1 MAEKKMTDWHR
12 KVLCNFDNA
21 WSATQDM
28 REQIIEAQRFVRVS
42 GAQWEGSTN
51 AGYSFD
57 EGRFEHYPRFEL
69 NKIARECDR
78 IIGEYR
84 QNRISVKFRPKDD
97 KASEALAEKMNGK
110 FRADYQETSGGEA
123 CDNAFDDAVTG
134 GFGCFRMCADYEDEM
149 DPSNEQ
155 RRISLL
161 PVYDPA
167 TCVFFD
173 QDSKQYDRSDA
184 MWAMEMFSMTPKAF
198 EAEYPDSIAASLSRD
213 DTGTQYDW
221 STPDAIYV
229 GRYYEVRIEK
239 VKLTAWRNPVSG
251 ETAIYDEEQIKDI
264 VDELT
269 DGAFELIGERTVKKR
284 RVYCGLLSGAEWLE
298 EPKRIPGEHIP
309 LIPVYGRRS
318 FVDNQERIEGHAAKA
333 MDAQRLENL
342 MVSMIADNATQ
353 AGGDGIPIVDVDF
366 IPGPLMNHWAERNK
380 KRPAVLPMTSKKDK
394 NGTVISEAQV
404 AGWTP
409 PTQMPP
415 ALAGL
420 LQYTGTAIQ
429 QITGASQLEN
439 MPSNVATD
447 TVDSIFNRMDTQS
460 YIYMDNM
467 AKSMR
472 RAGVVWLSMAREVYG
487 SDTPMRIVN
496 EDGSDDVALMT
507 GEVVDRQTGK
517 VIALNDLSQG
527 NYEVTVD
534 VGQSFANQL
543 AKDLEIMFE
552 NYVEGF
558 EAACVVSR
566 NAKKFRPGDTAM
578 QRAGDVLYRPQHY
591 HMNIEEGLDLSGKT
605 PTALVQRLVPSVF
618 KEPKNILYTLDARE
632 MRDPEHKTEAGRA
645 AGMRL
650 AAQIDSDLISMVT
663 QRATNVITMADS
675 TTGSQGRDL
684 WNCAAGIDATMT
696 AIGVPQGINRRSFW
710 NPFNYKDLAGE
721 LGHRAYAQGAT
732 LTAYEKAQ
740 IPPVASFDSYKTD
753 ISGRVPKGTATS
765 ITLAAAPAHKV
776 EAKDANDMP
785 VDNRQGTITVSLHGQ
800 MMASL

>member
-1 MAEKKMTDWHR
+1 MADDKKMDDWHR
-12 KVLCNFDNA
+12 KALCNFDNA
-21 WSATQDM
+21 YTATQDM

-84 QNRISVKFRPKDD
+84 QNRISVRFRPKDGQ
-97 KASEALAEKMNGK
+97 ASEALAEKMNGK

-134 GFGCFRMCADYEDEM
+134 GFGCWRMCADYEDEM

-184 MWAMEMFSMTPKAF
+184 TWAMEMFSMTPKAF
-198 EAEYPDSIAASLSRD
+198 EAEYPDSIAASLSKD
-213 DTGTQYDW
+213 DSGTQYDW

-229 GRYYEVRIEK
+229 GRYYEVRTEK
-239 VKLTAWRNPVSG
+239 VKISAWRNPITNA
-251 ETAIYDEEQIKDI
+251 TAIYDEDQIKDI
-264 VDELT
+264 EDELKE
-269 DGAFELIGERTVKKR
+269 GSFEMIGEREVKKR

-309 LIPVYGRRS
+309 LIPVYGRRA

-353 AGGDGIPIVDVDF
+353 AGGDGIPIVDVNF
-366 IPGPLMNHWAERNK
+366 IPGPLADHWAQRNK
-380 KRPAVLPMTSKKDK
+380 KRPAFLPMVSQKDK
-394 NGTVISEAQV
+394 QGAVVAQAQV
-404 AGWTP
+404 SGYTP

-496 EDGSDDVALMT
+496 EDGTDDVALMN
-507 GEVVDRQTGK
+507 GAVIDRQTGEE
-517 VIALNDLSQG
+517 VALNDLSQG

-534 VGQSFANQL
+534 VGQSFATRRDATVKSLLSMLALIPPSTPKHDLVSSMILDNMDGEGIDDLKEYNRNQL
-543 AKDLEIMFE
+543 LLSGVIKPRTPEEQQMVAQAKAQQQNQPSPDMVNALANQGLAVAE
-552 NYVEGF
+552 NKKADNQSMSLQI
-558 EAACVVSR
+558 EAAKVITQDKLADAKIAEIFNSMNLDQR
-566 NAKKFRPGDTAM
+566 KEFRELMAQQGDNA
-578 QRAGDVLYRPQHY
+578 RADAEL
-591 HMNIEEGLDLSGKT
+591 
-605 PTALVQRLVPSVF
+605 
-618 KEPKNILYTLDARE
+618 IL
-632 MRDPEHKTEAGRA
+632 KSQ
-645 AGMRL
+645 
-650 AAQIDSDLISMVT
+650 AQGHT
-663 QRATNVITMADS
+663 QRMDLTSLMQSVI
-675 TTGSQGRDL
+675 QKQQ
-684 WNCAAGIDATMT
+684 
-696 AIGVPQGINRRSFW
+696 PQ
-710 NPFNYKDLAGE
+710 
-721 LGHRAYAQGAT
+721 Q
-732 LTAYEKAQ
+732 
-740 IPPVASFDSYKTD
+740 
-753 ISGRVPKGTATS
+753 
-765 ITLAAAPAHKV
+765 
-776 EAKDANDMP
+776 
-785 VDNRQGTITVSLHGQ
+785 
-800 MMASL
+800 

>member
-1 MAEKKMTDWHR
+1 MADDKKMDDWHR
-12 KVLCNFDNA
+12 KALCNFDNA
-21 WSATQDM
+21 YTATQDM

-84 QNRISVKFRPKDD
+84 QNRISVRFRPKDGQ
-97 KASEALAEKMNGK
+97 ASEALAEKLNGK

-134 GFGCFRMCADYEDEM
+134 GFGCWRMCADYEDEM

-184 MWAMEMFSMTPKAF
+184 TWAMEMFSMTPKAF
-198 EAEYPDSIAASLSRD
+198 EAEYPDSIAASLSKD
-213 DTGTQYDW
+213 DSGTQYDW

-229 GRYYEVRIEK
+229 GRYYEVRTEK
-239 VKLTAWRNPVSG
+239 VKISAWHNQITNA
-251 ETAIYDEEQIKDI
+251 TAIYDEDQIKDI
-264 VDELT
+264 EDELKE
-269 DGAFELIGERTVKKR
+269 GSFEMLGEREVKKR

-309 LIPVYGRRS
+309 LIPVYGRRA

-353 AGGDGIPIVDVDF
+353 AGGDGIPIVDVNF
-366 IPGPLMNHWAERNK
+366 IPGPLADHWAQRNK
-380 KRPAVLPMTSKKDK
+380 KRPAFLPMVSQKDK
-394 NGTVISEAQV
+394 QGAVVAQAQV
-404 AGWTP
+404 SGYTP

-496 EDGSDDVALMT
+496 EDGTDDVALMN
-507 GEVVDRQTGK
+507 GAVIDRQTGEE
-517 VIALNDLSQG
+517 VALNDLSQG

-534 VGQSFANQL
+534 VGQSFATRRDATVKSLLSMLALIPPSTPKHDLVSSMILDNMDGEGIDDLKEYNRNQL
-543 AKDLEIMFE
+543 LLSGVIKPRTPEEKQMVAQAKAQQQNQPSPDMVNALANQGLAVAE
-552 NYVEGF
+552 NKKADNQSMSLQI
-558 EAACVVSR
+558 EAAKVITQDKLADAKIAEIFNSMNLDQR
-566 NAKKFRPGDTAM
+566 KEFRELMAQQGDNA
-578 QRAGDVLYRPQHY
+578 RADAEL
-591 HMNIEEGLDLSGKT
+591 
-605 PTALVQRLVPSVF
+605 
-618 KEPKNILYTLDARE
+618 IL
-632 MRDPEHKTEAGRA
+632 KSQ
-645 AGMRL
+645 
-650 AAQIDSDLISMVT
+650 AQGHT
-663 QRATNVITMADS
+663 QRMDLTSLMQSVI
-675 TTGSQGRDL
+675 QKQQ
-684 WNCAAGIDATMT
+684 
-696 AIGVPQGINRRSFW
+696 PQ
-710 NPFNYKDLAGE
+710 
-721 LGHRAYAQGAT
+721 Q
-732 LTAYEKAQ
+732 
-740 IPPVASFDSYKTD
+740 
-753 ISGRVPKGTATS
+753 
-765 ITLAAAPAHKV
+765 
-776 EAKDANDMP
+776 
-785 VDNRQGTITVSLHGQ
+785 
-800 MMASL
+800 

>member
-1 MAEKKMTDWHR
+1 MADDKKMDDWHR
-12 KVLCNFDNA
+12 KALCNFDNA
-21 WSATQDM
+21 YSSTQDM
-28 REQIIEAQRFVRVS
+28 REQIVEAQRFVRVS

-84 QNRISVKFRPKDD
+84 QNRISVRFRPKDSQ
-97 KASEALAEKMNGK
+97 ASEALAEKMNGK
-110 FRADYQETSGGEA
+110 FRADYEETSGGEA

-134 GFGCFRMCADYEDEM
+134 GFGCWRMCADYEDEM

-155 RRISLL
+155 RRVSLL

-198 EAEYPDSIAASLSRD
+198 EAEYPDSIAASLSKD
-213 DTGTQYDW
+213 DSGTQYDW

-239 VKLTAWRNPVSG
+239 AKLSAWRNPVTG
-251 ETAIYDEEQIKDI
+251 ATAIYDDEQIKEID
-264 VDELT
+264 DELAA
-269 DGAFELIGERTVKKR
+269 GEFEMVGEREVKRR

-353 AGGDGIPIVDVDF
+353 AGGDGIPVVDVDM
-366 IPGPLMNHWAERNK
+366 IPGPLAGHWAERNK
-380 KRPAVLPMTSKKDK
+380 KRPAYLPMVSLK
-394 NGTVISEAQV
+394 NKTGDITFPAQV
-404 AGWTP
+404 SSYTP

-496 EDGSDDVALMT
+496 EDGTDDVALMD
-507 GEVVDRQTGK
+507 GAVIDRQTGEE
-517 VIALNDLSQG
+517 VALNDLSQG

-534 VGQSFANQL
+534 VGQSFSTRRDATVKSLLSMLSLIPPGTPKHDLVSSMILDNMDGEGIDDLKEYNRNQL
-543 AKDLEIMFE
+543 L
-552 NYVEGF
+552 
-558 EAACVVSR
+558 
-566 NAKKFRPGDTAM
+566 
-578 QRAGDVLYRPQHY
+578 
-591 HMNIEEGLDLSGKT
+591 LSGVIKPRT
-605 PTALVQRLVPSVF
+605 TEEQQMVAQAQQQRQGQQDPAMVQAQGVLMQGQ
-618 KEPKNILYTLDARE
+618 AE
-632 MRDPEHKTEAGRA
+632 MQKAQNEQA
-645 AGMRL
+645 AIQVKAFQAQTDYQVAAAKVVQLL
-650 AAQIDSDLISMVT
+650 AS
-663 QRATNVITMADS
+663 ADS
-675 TTGSQGRDL
+675 TKASDIREALKLLGGFSQQQGDNAR
-684 WNCAAGIDATMT
+684 ADA
-696 AIGVPQGINRRSFW
+696 
-710 NPFNYKDLAGE
+710 E
-721 LGHRAYAQGAT
+721 LVLKGQAQGHSQRMDMSST
-732 LTAYEKAQ
+732 L
-740 IPPVASFDSYKTD
+740 S
-753 ISGRVPKGTATS
+753 
-765 ITLAAAPAHKV
+765 
-776 EAKDANDMP
+776 
-785 VDNRQGTITVSLHGQ
+785 SLTKQ
-800 MMASL
+800 QPQ

>member
-1 MAEKKMTDWHR
+1 MADDKKMDDWHR
-12 KVLCNFDNA
+12 KALCNFDNA
-21 WSATQDM
+21 YTATQDM

-84 QNRISVKFRPKDD
+84 QNRISVRFRPKDGQ
-97 KASEALAEKMNGK
+97 ASEALAEKMNGK

-134 GFGCFRMCADYEDEM
+134 GFGCWRMCADYEDEM

-184 MWAMEMFSMTPKAF
+184 TWAMEMFSMTPKAF
-198 EAEYPDSIAASLSRD
+198 EAEYPDSIAASLSKD
-213 DTGTQYDW
+213 DSGTQYDW

-229 GRYYEVRIEK
+229 GRYYEVRTEK
-239 VKLTAWRNPVSG
+239 VKISAWRNPITNA
-251 ETAIYDEEQIKDI
+251 TAIYDEDQIKDI
-264 VDELT
+264 EDELKE
-269 DGAFELIGERTVKKR
+269 GSFEMIGEREVKKR

-309 LIPVYGRRS
+309 LIPVYGRRA

-366 IPGPLMNHWAERNK
+366 IPGPLADHWAQRNK
-380 KRPAVLPMTSKKDK
+380 KRPAFLPMVSQKDK
-394 NGTVISEAQV
+394 QGAVVAQAQV
-404 AGWTP
+404 SGYTP

-439 MPSNVATD
+439 MPSNVATE

-496 EDGSDDVALMT
+496 EDGTDDVALMN
-507 GEVVDRQTGK
+507 GAVVDRQTGEE
-517 VIALNDLSQG
+517 VALNDLSQG

-534 VGQSFANQL
+534 VGQSFATRRNATVKSLLSMLALIPPGTPKHDLVSSMILDNMDGEGIDDLKEYNRNQL
-543 AKDLEIMFE
+543 L
-552 NYVEGF
+552 
-558 EAACVVSR
+558 
-566 NAKKFRPGDTAM
+566 
-578 QRAGDVLYRPQHY
+578 
-591 HMNIEEGLDLSGKT
+591 LSGVIKPRT
-605 PTALVQRLVPSVF
+605 PEEKQMVAQAKAQQQNQPSHDMVNALANQQ
-618 KEPKNILYTLDARE
+618 
-632 MRDPEHKTEAGRA
+632 
-645 AGMRL
+645 L
-650 AAQIDSDLISMVT
+650 AVAENKKADNQAMSLQID
-663 QRATNVITMADS
+663 AAKVITQDKLADAKIAEIFNSMNLDQRKEFRELMAQ
-675 TTGSQGRDL
+675 QGDNAR
-684 WNCAAGIDATMT
+684 ADA
-696 AIGVPQGINRRSFW
+696 
-710 NPFNYKDLAGE
+710 E
-721 LGHRAYAQGAT
+721 LMLKGQAQGHAQRMD
-732 LTAYEKAQ
+732 LT
-740 IPPVASFDSYKTD
+740 
-753 ISGRVPKGTATS
+753 
-765 ITLAAAPAHKV
+765 
-776 EAKDANDMP
+776 
-785 VDNRQGTITVSLHGQ
+785 SLMQ
-800 MMASL
+800 SVINKQQQPQQ

>member
-1 MAEKKMTDWHR
+1 MADDKKMDDWHR
-12 KVLCNFDNA
+12 KALCNFDNA
-21 WSATQDM
+21 YTATQDM

-84 QNRISVKFRPKDD
+84 QNRISVRFRPKDGQ
-97 KASEALAEKMNGK
+97 ASEALAEKLNGK

-134 GFGCFRMCADYEDEM
+134 GFGCWRMCADYEDEM

-184 MWAMEMFSMTPKAF
+184 TWAMEMFSMTPKAF
-198 EAEYPDSIAASLSRD
+198 EAEYPDSIAASLSKD
-213 DTGTQYDW
+213 DSGTQYDW

-229 GRYYEVRIEK
+229 GRYYEVRTEK
-239 VKLTAWRNPVSG
+239 VKISAWRNPITNA
-251 ETAIYDEEQIKDI
+251 TAIYDEDQIKDI
-264 VDELT
+264 EDELKE
-269 DGAFELIGERTVKKR
+269 GSFEMLGEREVKKR

-309 LIPVYGRRS
+309 LIPVYGRRA

-366 IPGPLMNHWAERNK
+366 IPGPLADHWAQRNK
-380 KRPAVLPMTSKKDK
+380 KRPAFLPMVSQKDK
-394 NGTVISEAQV
+394 QGAVVAQAQV
-404 AGWTP
+404 SGYTP

-496 EDGSDDVALMT
+496 EDGTDDVALMN
-507 GEVVDRQTGK
+507 GAVVDRQTGEQ
-517 VIALNDLSQG
+517 VALNDLSQG
-527 NYEVTVD
+527 KYEVTVD
-534 VGQSFANQL
+534 VGQSFATRRDATVKSLLSMLALIPPGTPKHDLVSSMILDNMDGEGIDDLKEYNRNQL
-543 AKDLEIMFE
+543 LLSGVIKPRTPEEQQMVAQAQAQQQNQPSPDMVNALANQGLAVAE
-552 NYVEGF
+552 NKKADNQSMSLQI
-558 EAACVVSR
+558 EAAKVITQDKLADAKIAEIFNSMNLDQR
-566 NAKKFRPGDTAM
+566 KEFRELMAQQGDNA
-578 QRAGDVLYRPQHY
+578 RADAEL
-591 HMNIEEGLDLSGKT
+591 
-605 PTALVQRLVPSVF
+605 
-618 KEPKNILYTLDARE
+618 IL
-632 MRDPEHKTEAGRA
+632 KSQ
-645 AGMRL
+645 
-650 AAQIDSDLISMVT
+650 AQGHT
-663 QRATNVITMADS
+663 QRMDLTSLMQSVIQKQS
-675 TTGSQGRDL
+675 
-684 WNCAAGIDATMT
+684 
-696 AIGVPQGINRRSFW
+696 PQ
-710 NPFNYKDLAGE
+710 
-721 LGHRAYAQGAT
+721 Q
-732 LTAYEKAQ
+732 
-740 IPPVASFDSYKTD
+740 
-753 ISGRVPKGTATS
+753 
-765 ITLAAAPAHKV
+765 
-776 EAKDANDMP
+776 
-785 VDNRQGTITVSLHGQ
+785 
-800 MMASL
+800 

>member
-1 MAEKKMTDWHR
+1 MADDKKMDDWHR
-12 KVLCNFDNA
+12 KALCNFDNA
-21 WSATQDM
+21 YTATQDM

-84 QNRISVKFRPKDD
+84 QNRISVRFRPKDSQ
-97 KASEALAEKMNGK
+97 ASEALAEKMNGK

-134 GFGCFRMCADYEDEM
+134 GFGCWRMCADYEDEM

-184 MWAMEMFSMTPKAF
+184 TWAMEMFSMTPKAF
-198 EAEYPDSIAASLSRD
+198 EAEYPDSIAASLSKD
-213 DTGTQYDW
+213 DSGTQYDW

-229 GRYYEVRIEK
+229 GRYYEVRTEK
-239 VKLTAWRNPVSG
+239 VKISAWRNPITNA
-251 ETAIYDEEQIKDI
+251 TAIYDEDQIKDI
-264 VDELT
+264 EDELKE
-269 DGAFELIGERTVKKR
+269 GSFEMIGEREVKKR

-309 LIPVYGRRS
+309 LIPVYGRRA

-353 AGGDGIPIVDVDF
+353 AGGDGIPIIDVDF
-366 IPGPLMNHWAERNK
+366 VPGPLMDFWAQRNK
-380 KRPAVLPMTSKKDK
+380 KRPAALPMTSRKDK
-394 NGTVISEAQV
+394 NGAVISEANV

-439 MPSNVATD
+439 MPSNVATE

-496 EDGSDDVALMT
+496 EDGTDDVALMN
-507 GEVVDRQTGK
+507 GAVVDRQTGEE
-517 VIALNDLSQG
+517 VALNDLSQG

-534 VGQSFANQL
+534 VGQSFATRRDATVKSLLSMLALIPPGAPKHDLVSSMILDNMDGEGIDDLKEYNRNQL
-543 AKDLEIMFE
+543 L
-552 NYVEGF
+552 
-558 EAACVVSR
+558 
-566 NAKKFRPGDTAM
+566 
-578 QRAGDVLYRPQHY
+578 
-591 HMNIEEGLDLSGKT
+591 LSGVIKPRT
-605 PTALVQRLVPSVF
+605 PEEKQMVAQAKAQQQNQPSPDMVNALANQQ
-618 KEPKNILYTLDARE
+618 
-632 MRDPEHKTEAGRA
+632 
-645 AGMRL
+645 L
-650 AAQIDSDLISMVT
+650 AVAENKKADNQAMSLQID
-663 QRATNVITMADS
+663 AAKVITQDKLADAKIAEIFNSMNLDQRKEFRELMAQ
-675 TTGSQGRDL
+675 QGDNAR
-684 WNCAAGIDATMT
+684 ADA
-696 AIGVPQGINRRSFW
+696 
-710 NPFNYKDLAGE
+710 E
-721 LGHRAYAQGAT
+721 LMLKGQAQGHAQRMD
-732 LTAYEKAQ
+732 LT
-740 IPPVASFDSYKTD
+740 
-753 ISGRVPKGTATS
+753 
-765 ITLAAAPAHKV
+765 
-776 EAKDANDMP
+776 
-785 VDNRQGTITVSLHGQ
+785 SLMQSVINKQQQPHQ
-800 MMASL
+800 

>member
-1 MAEKKMTDWHR
+1 MADDKKMDDWHR
-12 KVLCNFDNA
+12 KALCNFDNA
-21 WSATQDM
+21 YTATQDM

-84 QNRISVKFRPKDD
+84 QNRISVRFRPKDSQ
-97 KASEALAEKMNGK
+97 ASEALAEKMNGK

-134 GFGCFRMCADYEDEM
+134 GFGCWRMCADYEDEM

-184 MWAMEMFSMTPKAF
+184 TWAMEMFSMTPKAF
-198 EAEYPDSIAASLSRD
+198 EAEYPDSIAASLSKD
-213 DTGTQYDW
+213 DSGTQYDW

-229 GRYYEVRIEK
+229 GRYYEVRTEK
-239 VKLTAWRNPVSG
+239 VKISSWRNPITNA
-251 ETAIYDEEQIKDI
+251 TAIYGEDQIKDI
-264 VDELT
+264 EDELKE
-269 DGAFELIGERTVKKR
+269 GSFEMIGEREVKKR

-309 LIPVYGRRS
+309 LIPVYGRRA

-366 IPGPLMNHWAERNK
+366 IPGPLADHWAQRNK
-380 KRPAVLPMTSKKDK
+380 KRPAFLPMVSQKDK
-394 NGTVISEAQV
+394 QGAVVAQAQV
-404 AGWTP
+404 SGYTP

-439 MPSNVATD
+439 MPSNVATE

-496 EDGSDDVALMT
+496 EDGTDDVALMN
-507 GEVVDRQTGK
+507 GAVIDRQTGEE
-517 VIALNDLSQG
+517 VALNDLSQG

-534 VGQSFANQL
+534 VGQSFATRRDATVKSLLSMLALIPPGTPKHDLVSSMILDNMDGEGIDDLKEYNRNQL
-543 AKDLEIMFE
+543 LLSGVIKPRTPEEKQMVAQAKAQQQNQPSPDMVNALANQGLAVAE
-552 NYVEGF
+552 NKKADNQSMSLQI
-558 EAACVVSR
+558 EAAKVITQDKLADAKIAEIFNSMNLDQR
-566 NAKKFRPGDTAM
+566 KEFRELMAQQGDNA
-578 QRAGDVLYRPQHY
+578 RADAEL
-591 HMNIEEGLDLSGKT
+591 
-605 PTALVQRLVPSVF
+605 
-618 KEPKNILYTLDARE
+618 IL
-632 MRDPEHKTEAGRA
+632 KSQ
-645 AGMRL
+645 
-650 AAQIDSDLISMVT
+650 AQGHT
-663 QRATNVITMADS
+663 QRMDLTSLMQSVI
-675 TTGSQGRDL
+675 QKQQ
-684 WNCAAGIDATMT
+684 
-696 AIGVPQGINRRSFW
+696 PQ
-710 NPFNYKDLAGE
+710 
-721 LGHRAYAQGAT
+721 Q
-732 LTAYEKAQ
+732 
-740 IPPVASFDSYKTD
+740 
-753 ISGRVPKGTATS
+753 
-765 ITLAAAPAHKV
+765 
-776 EAKDANDMP
+776 
-785 VDNRQGTITVSLHGQ
+785 
-800 MMASL
+800 

>member
-1 MAEKKMTDWHR
+1 MMADDKKMDDWHR
-12 KVLCNFDNA
+12 KALCNFDNA
-21 WSATQDM
+21 YTATQDM

-84 QNRISVKFRPKDD
+84 QNRISVRFRPKDGQ
-97 KASEALAEKMNGK
+97 ASEALAEKLNGK

-134 GFGCFRMCADYEDEM
+134 GFGCWRMCADYEDEM

-184 MWAMEMFSMTPKAF
+184 TWAMEMFSMTPKAF
-198 EAEYPDSIAASLSRD
+198 EAEYPDSIAASLSKD
-213 DTGTQYDW
+213 DSGTQYDW

-229 GRYYEVRIEK
+229 GRYYEVRTEK
-239 VKLTAWRNPVSG
+239 VKISAWRNPITNA
-251 ETAIYDEEQIKDI
+251 TAIYDEDQIKDI
-264 VDELT
+264 EDELKE
-269 DGAFELIGERTVKKR
+269 GSFEMLGEREVKKR

-309 LIPVYGRRS
+309 LIPVYGRRA

-366 IPGPLMNHWAERNK
+366 IPGPLADHWAQRNK
-380 KRPAVLPMTSKKDK
+380 KRPAFLPMVSQKDK
-394 NGTVISEAQV
+394 QGAVVAQAQV
-404 AGWTP
+404 SGYTP

-496 EDGSDDVALMT
+496 EDGTDDVALMN
-507 GEVVDRQTGK
+507 GAVVDRQTGEQ
-517 VIALNDLSQG
+517 VALNDLSQG
-527 NYEVTVD
+527 KYEVTVD
-534 VGQSFANQL
+534 VGQSFATRRDATVKSLLSMLALIPPGTPKHDLVSSMILDNMDGEGIDDLKEYNRNQL
-543 AKDLEIMFE
+543 LLSGVIKPRTPEEQQMVAQAQAQQQNQPSPDMVNALANQGLAVAE
-552 NYVEGF
+552 NKKADNQSMSLQI
-558 EAACVVSR
+558 EAAKVITQDKLADAKIAEIFNSMNLDQR
-566 NAKKFRPGDTAM
+566 KEFRELMAQQGDNA
-578 QRAGDVLYRPQHY
+578 RADAEL
-591 HMNIEEGLDLSGKT
+591 
-605 PTALVQRLVPSVF
+605 
-618 KEPKNILYTLDARE
+618 IL
-632 MRDPEHKTEAGRA
+632 KSQ
-645 AGMRL
+645 
-650 AAQIDSDLISMVT
+650 AQGHT
-663 QRATNVITMADS
+663 QRMDLTSLMQSVIQKQS
-675 TTGSQGRDL
+675 
-684 WNCAAGIDATMT
+684 
-696 AIGVPQGINRRSFW
+696 PQ
-710 NPFNYKDLAGE
+710 
-721 LGHRAYAQGAT
+721 Q
-732 LTAYEKAQ
+732 
-740 IPPVASFDSYKTD
+740 
-753 ISGRVPKGTATS
+753 
-765 ITLAAAPAHKV
+765 
-776 EAKDANDMP
+776 
-785 VDNRQGTITVSLHGQ
+785 
-800 MMASL
+800 

>member
-1 MAEKKMTDWHR
+1 MADDKKMDDWHR
-12 KVLCNFDNA
+12 KALCNFDNA
-21 WSATQDM
+21 YTATQDM

-84 QNRISVKFRPKDD
+84 QNRISVRFRPKDGQ
-97 KASEALAEKMNGK
+97 ASEALAEKMNGK

-134 GFGCFRMCADYEDEM
+134 GFGCWRMCADYEDEM

-184 MWAMEMFSMTPKAF
+184 TWAMEMFSMTPKAF
-198 EAEYPDSIAASLSRD
+198 EAEYPDSIAASLSKND
-213 DTGTQYDW
+213 SGTQYDW

-229 GRYYEVRIEK
+229 GRYYEVRTEK
-239 VKLTAWRNPVSG
+239 VKISAWRNPITNA
-251 ETAIYDEEQIKDI
+251 TAIYDEDQIKDI
-264 VDELT
+264 EDELKE
-269 DGAFELIGERTVKKR
+269 GSFEMIGEREVKKR

-309 LIPVYGRRS
+309 LIPVYGRRA

-366 IPGPLMNHWAERNK
+366 IPGPLADHWAQRNK
-380 KRPAVLPMTSKKDK
+380 KRPAFLPMVSQKDK
-394 NGTVISEAQV
+394 QGAVVAQAQV
-404 AGWTP
+404 SGYTP

-439 MPSNVATD
+439 MPSNVATE

-496 EDGSDDVALMT
+496 EDGTDDVALMN
-507 GEVVDRQTGK
+507 GAVVDRQTGEE
-517 VIALNDLSQG
+517 VALNDLSQG

-534 VGQSFANQL
+534 VGQSFATRRDATVKSLLSMLALIPPGTPKHDLVSSMILDNMDGEGIDDLKEYNRNQL
-543 AKDLEIMFE
+543 LLSGVIKPRTPEEKQMVAQAKAQQQNQPSPDMVNALANQGLAVAE
-552 NYVEGF
+552 NKKADNQSMSLQI
-558 EAACVVSR
+558 EAAKVITQDKLADAKIAEIFNSMNLDQR
-566 NAKKFRPGDTAM
+566 KEFRELMAQQGDNA
-578 QRAGDVLYRPQHY
+578 RADAEL
-591 HMNIEEGLDLSGKT
+591 
-605 PTALVQRLVPSVF
+605 
-618 KEPKNILYTLDARE
+618 IL
-632 MRDPEHKTEAGRA
+632 KSQ
-645 AGMRL
+645 
-650 AAQIDSDLISMVT
+650 AQGHT
-663 QRATNVITMADS
+663 QRMDLTSLMQSVI
-675 TTGSQGRDL
+675 QKQQ
-684 WNCAAGIDATMT
+684 
-696 AIGVPQGINRRSFW
+696 PQ
-710 NPFNYKDLAGE
+710 
-721 LGHRAYAQGAT
+721 Q
-732 LTAYEKAQ
+732 
-740 IPPVASFDSYKTD
+740 
-753 ISGRVPKGTATS
+753 
-765 ITLAAAPAHKV
+765 
-776 EAKDANDMP
+776 
-785 VDNRQGTITVSLHGQ
+785 
-800 MMASL
+800 

>member
-1 MAEKKMTDWHR
+1 MADDKKMDDWHR
-12 KVLCNFDNA
+12 KALCNFDNA

-84 QNRISVKFRPKDD
+84 QNRISVKFRPKDGQ
-97 KASEALAEKMNGK
+97 ASEALAEKMNGK

-134 GFGCFRMCADYEDEM
+134 GFGCWRMCADYEDEM

-155 RRISLL
+155 RRVSLL

-198 EAEYPDSIAASLSRD
+198 EAEYPDSIAASLSKD
-213 DTGTQYDW
+213 DSGTQYDW

-239 VKLTAWRNPVSG
+239 AKLSAWRNPVTG
-251 ETAIYDEEQIKDI
+251 ATAIYDDEQIKDI
-264 VDELT
+264 EDELAA
-269 DGAFELIGERTVKKR
+269 GEFEMLGEREVKRR
-284 RVYCGLLSGAEWLE
+284 RVYCGLLSGAEWLK
-298 EPKRIPGEHIP
+298 EPERIPGEHIP

-353 AGGDGIPIVDVDF
+353 AGGDGIPVVDVDM
-366 IPGPLMNHWAERNK
+366 IPGPLGSHWAERNK
-380 KRPAVLPMTSKKDK
+380 KRPAYLPMVSLKNK
-394 NGTVISEAQV
+394 NGDITAQAQV
-404 AGWTP
+404 SSYTP

-496 EDGSDDVALMT
+496 EDGTDDVALMN
-507 GEVVDRQTGK
+507 GAVIDRQTGEE
-517 VIALNDLSQG
+517 VALNDLSQG

-534 VGQSFANQL
+534 VGQSFATRRDATVKSLLSMLALIPSGTPKHDLVSSMILDNMDGEGIDDLKEYNRNQL
-543 AKDLEIMFE
+543 LLSGVIKPRTPEEKQMVAQAKAQQQNQPSPDMVNALANQGLAVAE
-552 NYVEGF
+552 NKKADNQSMSLQI
-558 EAACVVSR
+558 EAAKVITQDKLADAKIAEIFNSMNLDQR
-566 NAKKFRPGDTAM
+566 KEFRELMAQQGDNA
-578 QRAGDVLYRPQHY
+578 RADAEL
-591 HMNIEEGLDLSGKT
+591 
-605 PTALVQRLVPSVF
+605 
-618 KEPKNILYTLDARE
+618 IL
-632 MRDPEHKTEAGRA
+632 KSQ
-645 AGMRL
+645 
-650 AAQIDSDLISMVT
+650 AQGHT
-663 QRATNVITMADS
+663 QRMDLTSLMQSVI
-675 TTGSQGRDL
+675 QKQQ
-684 WNCAAGIDATMT
+684 
-696 AIGVPQGINRRSFW
+696 PQ
-710 NPFNYKDLAGE
+710 
-721 LGHRAYAQGAT
+721 Q
-732 LTAYEKAQ
+732 
-740 IPPVASFDSYKTD
+740 
-753 ISGRVPKGTATS
+753 
-765 ITLAAAPAHKV
+765 
-776 EAKDANDMP
+776 
-785 VDNRQGTITVSLHGQ
+785 
-800 MMASL
+800 

>member
-134 GFGCFRMCADYEDEM
+134 GFGCWRMCADYEDEM

-184 MWAMEMFSMTPKAF
+184 TWAMEMFSMTPKAF
-198 EAEYPDSIAASLSRD
+198 EAEYPDSIAASLSKD
-213 DTGTQYDW
+213 DSGTQYDW

-229 GRYYEVRIEK
+229 GRYYEVRTEK
-239 VKLTAWRNPVSG
+239 VKISAWRNPITNA
-251 ETAIYDEEQIKDI
+251 TAIYDEDQIKDI
-264 VDELT
+264 EDELKE
-269 DGAFELIGERTVKKR
+269 GEFEMLGEREVKKR

-309 LIPVYGRRS
+309 LIPVYGRRA

-366 IPGPLMNHWAERNK
+366 IPGPLADHWAQRNK
-380 KRPAVLPMTSKKDK
+380 KRPAFLPMVSQKDK
-394 NGTVISEAQV
+394 QGAVVAQAQV
-404 AGWTP
+404 SGYTP

-496 EDGSDDVALMT
+496 EDGTDDVALMN
-507 GEVVDRQTGK
+507 GAVVDRQTGEE
-517 VIALNDLSQG
+517 VALNDLSQG
-527 NYEVTVD
+527 KYEVTVD
-534 VGQSFANQL
+534 VGQSFSTRRDATVKSLLSMLALIPPGTPKHDLVSSMILDNMDGEGIDDLKEYNRNQLLLSGVIKPRTPEEQQMVAQAQAQQQRQPSPDMVNALANQGL
-543 AKDLEIMFE
+543 AVAE
-552 NYVEGF
+552 NKKADNQSMSLQI
-558 EAACVVSR
+558 EAAKVITQDKLADAKIAEIFNSMNLDQR
-566 NAKKFRPGDTAM
+566 KEFRELMAQQGDNA
-578 QRAGDVLYRPQHY
+578 RADAEL
-591 HMNIEEGLDLSGKT
+591 
-605 PTALVQRLVPSVF
+605 
-618 KEPKNILYTLDARE
+618 IL
-632 MRDPEHKTEAGRA
+632 KSQ
-645 AGMRL
+645 
-650 AAQIDSDLISMVT
+650 AQGHT
-663 QRATNVITMADS
+663 QRMDLTSLMQSVI
-675 TTGSQGRDL
+675 QKQP
-684 WNCAAGIDATMT
+684 
-696 AIGVPQGINRRSFW
+696 PQ
-710 NPFNYKDLAGE
+710 
-721 LGHRAYAQGAT
+721 Q
-732 LTAYEKAQ
+732 
-740 IPPVASFDSYKTD
+740 
-753 ISGRVPKGTATS
+753 
-765 ITLAAAPAHKV
+765 
-776 EAKDANDMP
+776 
-785 VDNRQGTITVSLHGQ
+785 
-800 MMASL
+800 

>member
-353 AGGDGIPIVDVDF
+353 AGGDGIPVVDVDM
-366 IPGPLMNHWAERNK
+366 IPGPLATHWAERNK
-380 KRPAVLPMTSKKDK
+380 KRPAFLPMVSLKNK
-394 NGTVISEAQV
+394 NGDITAQAQV
-404 AGWTP
+404 SSYTP

-507 GEVVDRQTGK
+507 GEVVDRQTGQ

-534 VGQSFANQL
+534 VGQSFATLRKYQQAN
-543 AKDLEIMFE
+543 AVYAD
-552 NYVEGF
+552 
-558 EAACVVSR
+558 EAAKLKNTRLKNVLMKGDLTPEVVNNMLFSKNKSEIKTLYNSVGRVGRAQMRNGIIGKAMEKSGGSPDQFLRQLNILQNQTGITFKGQDAAYLKGLKNYLQSTQQAAKAAVTTPTGQQTIPFIIGYGTAMNPATTGAAVSYGLLTRAYESEPFR
-566 NAKKFRPGDTAM
+566 NAMLRMANTPRGSTAFEKAM
-578 QRAGDVLYRPQHY
+578 QQAQKAI
-591 HMNIEEGLDLSGKT
+591 N
-605 PTALVQRLVPSVF
+605 AL
-618 KEPKNILYTLDARE
+618 T
-632 MRDPEHKTEAGRA
+632 
-645 AGMRL
+645 
-650 AAQIDSDLISMVT
+650 
-663 QRATNVITMADS
+663 
-675 TTGSQGRDL
+675 
-684 WNCAAGIDATMT
+684 
-696 AIGVPQGINRRSFW
+696 
-710 NPFNYKDLAGE
+710 
-721 LGHRAYAQGAT
+721 QGA
-732 LTAYEKAQ
+732 K
-740 IPPVASFDSYKTD
+740 S
-753 ISGRVPKGTATS
+753 
-765 ITLAAAPAHKV
+765 
-776 EAKDANDMP
+776 DAL
-785 VDNRQGTITVSLHGQ
+785 SE
-800 MMASL
+800 

>member
-1 MAEKKMTDWHR
+1 MADDKKMDDWHR
-12 KVLCNFDNA
+12 KALCNFDNA
-21 WSATQDM
+21 YTATQDM

-84 QNRISVKFRPKDD
+84 QNRISVRFRPKDGQ
-97 KASEALAEKMNGK
+97 ASEALAEKMNGK

-134 GFGCFRMCADYEDEM
+134 GFGCWRMCADYEDEM

-155 RRISLL
+155 RRVSLL

-198 EAEYPDSIAASLSRD
+198 EAEYPDSIAASLSKD
-213 DTGTQYDW
+213 DSGTQYDW

-239 VKLTAWRNPVSG
+239 AKLSAWRNPVTG
-251 ETAIYDEEQIKDI
+251 ATAIYDDEQIKDI
-264 VDELT
+264 EDELAA
-269 DGAFELIGERTVKKR
+269 GEFEMLGEREVKRR
-284 RVYCGLLSGAEWLE
+284 RVYCGLLSGAEWLK
-298 EPKRIPGEHIP
+298 EPERIPGEHIP

-353 AGGDGIPIVDVDF
+353 AGGDGIPVVDVDM
-366 IPGPLMNHWAERNK
+366 IPGPLGSHWAERNK
-380 KRPAVLPMTSKKDK
+380 KRPAYLPMVSLKNK
-394 NGTVISEAQV
+394 NGDITAQAQV
-404 AGWTP
+404 SSYTP

-496 EDGSDDVALMT
+496 EDGTDDVALMN
-507 GEVVDRQTGK
+507 GAVIDRQTGEE
-517 VIALNDLSQG
+517 VALNDLSQG

-534 VGQSFANQL
+534 VGQSFATRRDATVKSLLSMLALIPPGTPKHDLVSSMILDNMDGEGIDDLKEYNRNQL
-543 AKDLEIMFE
+543 LLSGVIKPRTPEEKQMVAQAKAQQQNQPSPDMVNALANQGLAVAE
-552 NYVEGF
+552 NKKADNQSMSLQI
-558 EAACVVSR
+558 EAAKVITQDKLADAKIAEIFNSMNLDQR
-566 NAKKFRPGDTAM
+566 KEFRELMAQQGDNA
-578 QRAGDVLYRPQHY
+578 RADAEL
-591 HMNIEEGLDLSGKT
+591 
-605 PTALVQRLVPSVF
+605 
-618 KEPKNILYTLDARE
+618 IL
-632 MRDPEHKTEAGRA
+632 KSQ
-645 AGMRL
+645 
-650 AAQIDSDLISMVT
+650 AQGHT
-663 QRATNVITMADS
+663 QRMDLTSLMQSVI
-675 TTGSQGRDL
+675 QKQQ
-684 WNCAAGIDATMT
+684 
-696 AIGVPQGINRRSFW
+696 PQ
-710 NPFNYKDLAGE
+710 
-721 LGHRAYAQGAT
+721 Q
-732 LTAYEKAQ
+732 
-740 IPPVASFDSYKTD
+740 
-753 ISGRVPKGTATS
+753 
-765 ITLAAAPAHKV
+765 
-776 EAKDANDMP
+776 
-785 VDNRQGTITVSLHGQ
+785 
-800 MMASL
+800 

>member
-1 MAEKKMTDWHR
+1 MMADDKKMDDWHR
-12 KVLCNFDNA
+12 KALCNFDNA
-21 WSATQDM
+21 YTATQDM

-84 QNRISVKFRPKDD
+84 QNRISVRFRPKDGQ
-97 KASEALAEKMNGK
+97 ASEALAEKMNGK

-134 GFGCFRMCADYEDEM
+134 GFGCWRMCADYEDEM

-155 RRISLL
+155 RRVSLL

-198 EAEYPDSIAASLSRD
+198 EAEYPDSIAASLSKD
-213 DTGTQYDW
+213 DSGTQYDW

-239 VKLTAWRNPVSG
+239 AKLSAWRNPVTG
-251 ETAIYDEEQIKDI
+251 ATAIYDDEQIKDI
-264 VDELT
+264 EDELAA
-269 DGAFELIGERTVKKR
+269 GEFEMLGEREVKRR
-284 RVYCGLLSGAEWLE
+284 RVYCGLLSGAEWLK
-298 EPKRIPGEHIP
+298 EPERIPGEHIP

-353 AGGDGIPIVDVDF
+353 AGGDGIPVVDVDM
-366 IPGPLMNHWAERNK
+366 IPGPLGSHWAERNK
-380 KRPAVLPMTSKKDK
+380 KRPAYLPMVSLKNK
-394 NGTVISEAQV
+394 NGDITAQAQV
-404 AGWTP
+404 SSYTP

-496 EDGSDDVALMT
+496 EDGTDDVALMN
-507 GEVVDRQTGK
+507 GAVIDRQTGEE
-517 VIALNDLSQG
+517 VALNDLSQG

-534 VGQSFANQL
+534 VGQSFATRRDATVKSLLSMLALIPPGTPKHDLVSSMILDNMDGEGIDDLKEYNRNQL
-543 AKDLEIMFE
+543 LLSGVIKPRTPEEKQMVAQAKAQQQNQPSPDMVNALANQGLAVAE
-552 NYVEGF
+552 NKKADNQSMSLQI
-558 EAACVVSR
+558 EAAKVITQDKLADAKIAEIFNSMNLDQR
-566 NAKKFRPGDTAM
+566 KEFRELMAQQGDNA
-578 QRAGDVLYRPQHY
+578 RADAEL
-591 HMNIEEGLDLSGKT
+591 
-605 PTALVQRLVPSVF
+605 
-618 KEPKNILYTLDARE
+618 IL
-632 MRDPEHKTEAGRA
+632 KSQ
-645 AGMRL
+645 
-650 AAQIDSDLISMVT
+650 AQGHT
-663 QRATNVITMADS
+663 QRMDLTSLMQSVI
-675 TTGSQGRDL
+675 QKQQ
-684 WNCAAGIDATMT
+684 
-696 AIGVPQGINRRSFW
+696 PQ
-710 NPFNYKDLAGE
+710 
-721 LGHRAYAQGAT
+721 Q
-732 LTAYEKAQ
+732 
-740 IPPVASFDSYKTD
+740 
-753 ISGRVPKGTATS
+753 
-765 ITLAAAPAHKV
+765 
-776 EAKDANDMP
+776 
-785 VDNRQGTITVSLHGQ
+785 
-800 MMASL
+800 

>member
-1 MAEKKMTDWHR
+1 MMADDKKMDDWHR
-12 KVLCNFDNA
+12 KALCNFDNA

-84 QNRISVKFRPKDD
+84 QNRISVKFRPKDGQ
-97 KASEALAEKMNGK
+97 ASEALAEKMNGK

-134 GFGCFRMCADYEDEM
+134 GFGCWRMCADYEDEM

-155 RRISLL
+155 RRVSLL

-198 EAEYPDSIAASLSRD
+198 EAEYPDSIAASLSKD
-213 DTGTQYDW
+213 DSGTQYDW

-239 VKLTAWRNPVSG
+239 AKLSAWRNPVTG
-251 ETAIYDEEQIKDI
+251 ATAIYDDEQIKDI
-264 VDELT
+264 EDELAA
-269 DGAFELIGERTVKKR
+269 GEFEMLGEREVKRR
-284 RVYCGLLSGAEWLE
+284 RVYCGLLSGAEWLK
-298 EPKRIPGEHIP
+298 EPERIPGEHIP

-353 AGGDGIPIVDVDF
+353 AGGDGIPVVDVDM
-366 IPGPLMNHWAERNK
+366 IPGPLGSHWAERNK
-380 KRPAVLPMTSKKDK
+380 KRPAYLPMVSLKNK
-394 NGTVISEAQV
+394 NGDITAQAQV
-404 AGWTP
+404 SSYTP

-496 EDGSDDVALMT
+496 EDGTDDVALMN
-507 GEVVDRQTGK
+507 GAVIDRQTGEE
-517 VIALNDLSQG
+517 VALNDLSQG

-534 VGQSFANQL
+534 VGQSFATRRDATVKSLLSMLALIPSGTPKHDLVSSMILDNMDGEGIDDLKEYNRNQL
-543 AKDLEIMFE
+543 LLSGVIKPRTPEEKQMVAQAKAQQQNQPSPDMVNALANQGLAVAE
-552 NYVEGF
+552 NKKADNQSMSLQI
-558 EAACVVSR
+558 EAAKVITQDKLADAKIAEIFNSMNLDQR
-566 NAKKFRPGDTAM
+566 KEFRELMAQQGDNA
-578 QRAGDVLYRPQHY
+578 RADAEL
-591 HMNIEEGLDLSGKT
+591 
-605 PTALVQRLVPSVF
+605 
-618 KEPKNILYTLDARE
+618 IL
-632 MRDPEHKTEAGRA
+632 KSQ
-645 AGMRL
+645 
-650 AAQIDSDLISMVT
+650 AQGHT
-663 QRATNVITMADS
+663 QRMDLTSLMQSVI
-675 TTGSQGRDL
+675 QKQQ
-684 WNCAAGIDATMT
+684 
-696 AIGVPQGINRRSFW
+696 PQ
-710 NPFNYKDLAGE
+710 
-721 LGHRAYAQGAT
+721 Q
-732 LTAYEKAQ
+732 
-740 IPPVASFDSYKTD
+740 
-753 ISGRVPKGTATS
+753 
-765 ITLAAAPAHKV
+765 
-776 EAKDANDMP
+776 
-785 VDNRQGTITVSLHGQ
+785 
-800 MMASL
+800 

>member
-1 MAEKKMTDWHR
+1 MADDKKMDDWHR
-12 KVLCNFDNA
+12 KALCNFDNA
-21 WSATQDM
+21 YTATQDM

-84 QNRISVKFRPKDD
+84 QNRISVRFRPKDSQ
-97 KASEALAEKMNGK
+97 ASEALAEKMNGK

-134 GFGCFRMCADYEDEM
+134 GFGCWRMCADYEDEM

-184 MWAMEMFSMTPKAF
+184 TWAMEMFSMTPKAF
-198 EAEYPDSIAASLSRD
+198 EAEYPDSIAASLSKD
-213 DTGTQYDW
+213 DSGTQYDW
-221 STPDAIYV
+221 STPGAIYV
-229 GRYYEVRIEK
+229 GRYYEVRTEK
-239 VKLTAWRNPVSG
+239 VKISAWRNPITNA
-251 ETAIYDEEQIKDI
+251 TAIYDEDQIKDI
-264 VDELT
+264 EDELKE
-269 DGAFELIGERTVKKR
+269 GSFEMIGEREVKKR

-309 LIPVYGRRS
+309 LIPVYGRRA

-366 IPGPLMNHWAERNK
+366 IPGQLADHWAQRNK
-380 KRPAVLPMTSKKDK
+380 KRPAFLPMVSQKDK
-394 NGTVISEAQV
+394 QGAVVAQAQV
-404 AGWTP
+404 SGYTP

-439 MPSNVATD
+439 MPSNVATE

-496 EDGSDDVALMT
+496 EDGTDDVALMN
-507 GEVVDRQTGK
+507 GAVIDRQTGEE
-517 VIALNDLSQG
+517 VALNDLSQG

-534 VGQSFANQL
+534 VGQSFATRRDATVKSLLSMLALIPPGTPKHDLVSSMILDNMDGEGIDDLKEYNRNQL
-543 AKDLEIMFE
+543 LLSGVIKPRTPEEKQMVAQAKAQQQNQPSPDMVNALANQGLAVAE
-552 NYVEGF
+552 NKKADNQSMSLQI
-558 EAACVVSR
+558 EAAKVITQDKLADAKIAEIFNSMNLDQR
-566 NAKKFRPGDTAM
+566 KEFRELMAQQGDNA
-578 QRAGDVLYRPQHY
+578 RADAEL
-591 HMNIEEGLDLSGKT
+591 
-605 PTALVQRLVPSVF
+605 
-618 KEPKNILYTLDARE
+618 IL
-632 MRDPEHKTEAGRA
+632 KSQ
-645 AGMRL
+645 
-650 AAQIDSDLISMVT
+650 AQGHT
-663 QRATNVITMADS
+663 QRMDLTSLMQSVI
-675 TTGSQGRDL
+675 QKQQ
-684 WNCAAGIDATMT
+684 
-696 AIGVPQGINRRSFW
+696 PQ
-710 NPFNYKDLAGE
+710 
-721 LGHRAYAQGAT
+721 Q
-732 LTAYEKAQ
+732 
-740 IPPVASFDSYKTD
+740 
-753 ISGRVPKGTATS
+753 
-765 ITLAAAPAHKV
+765 
-776 EAKDANDMP
+776 
-785 VDNRQGTITVSLHGQ
+785 
-800 MMASL
+800 

>member
-1 MAEKKMTDWHR
+1 MMADDKKMDDWHR
-12 KVLCNFDNA
+12 KALCNFDNA
-21 WSATQDM
+21 YTATQDM

-84 QNRISVKFRPKDD
+84 QNRISVRFRPKDGQ
-97 KASEALAEKMNGK
+97 ASEALAEKLNGK

-134 GFGCFRMCADYEDEM
+134 GFGCWRMCADYEDEM

-184 MWAMEMFSMTPKAF
+184 TWAMEMFSMTPKAF
-198 EAEYPDSIAASLSRD
+198 EAEYPDSTAASLSKD
-213 DTGTQYDW
+213 DSGTQYDW

-229 GRYYEVRIEK
+229 GRYYEVRTEK
-239 VKLTAWRNPVSG
+239 VKISAWRNPITNA
-251 ETAIYDEEQIKDI
+251 TAIYDEDQIKDI
-264 VDELT
+264 EDELKE
-269 DGAFELIGERTVKKR
+269 GEFEMLGEREVKKR

-309 LIPVYGRRS
+309 LIPVYGRRA

-366 IPGPLMNHWAERNK
+366 IPGPLADHWAQRNK
-380 KRPAVLPMTSKKDK
+380 KRPAFLPMVSQKDK
-394 NGTVISEAQV
+394 QGAVVAQAQV
-404 AGWTP
+404 SGYTP

-496 EDGSDDVALMT
+496 EDGTDDVALMN
-507 GEVVDRQTGK
+507 GAVVDRQTGEE
-517 VIALNDLSQG
+517 VALNDLSQG
-527 NYEVTVD
+527 KYEVTVD
-534 VGQSFANQL
+534 VGQSFSTRRDATVKSLLSMLALIPPGTPKHDLVSSMILDNMDGEGIDDLKEYNRNQLLLSGVIKPRTPEEQQMVAQAQAQQQSQPSPDMVNALANQGL
-543 AKDLEIMFE
+543 AVAE
-552 NYVEGF
+552 NKKADNQSMSLQI
-558 EAACVVSR
+558 EAAKVITQDKLADAKIAEIFNSMNLDQR
-566 NAKKFRPGDTAM
+566 KEFRELMAQQGDNA
-578 QRAGDVLYRPQHY
+578 RADAEL
-591 HMNIEEGLDLSGKT
+591 
-605 PTALVQRLVPSVF
+605 
-618 KEPKNILYTLDARE
+618 IL
-632 MRDPEHKTEAGRA
+632 KSQ
-645 AGMRL
+645 
-650 AAQIDSDLISMVT
+650 AQGHT
-663 QRATNVITMADS
+663 QRMDLTSLMQSVI
-675 TTGSQGRDL
+675 QKQP
-684 WNCAAGIDATMT
+684 
-696 AIGVPQGINRRSFW
+696 PQ
-710 NPFNYKDLAGE
+710 
-721 LGHRAYAQGAT
+721 Q
-732 LTAYEKAQ
+732 
-740 IPPVASFDSYKTD
+740 
-753 ISGRVPKGTATS
+753 
-765 ITLAAAPAHKV
+765 
-776 EAKDANDMP
+776 
-785 VDNRQGTITVSLHGQ
+785 
-800 MMASL
+800 

>member
-1 MAEKKMTDWHR
+1 MADDKKMDDWHR
-12 KVLCNFDNA
+12 KALCNFDNA
-21 WSATQDM
+21 YTATQDM

-84 QNRISVKFRPKDD
+84 QNRISVRFRPKDGQ
-97 KASEALAEKMNGK
+97 ASEALAEKLNGK

-134 GFGCFRMCADYEDEM
+134 GFGCWRMCADYEDEM

-184 MWAMEMFSMTPKAF
+184 TWAMEMFSMTPKAF
-198 EAEYPDSIAASLSRD
+198 EAEYPDSIAASLSKD
-213 DTGTQYDW
+213 DSGTQYDW

-229 GRYYEVRIEK
+229 GRYYEVRTEK
-239 VKLTAWRNPVSG
+239 VKISAWRNQITNA
-251 ETAIYDEEQIKDI
+251 TAIYDEDQIKDI
-264 VDELT
+264 EDELKE
-269 DGAFELIGERTVKKR
+269 GSFEMLGEREVKKR

-309 LIPVYGRRS
+309 LIPVYGRRA

-353 AGGDGIPIVDVDF
+353 AGGDGIPIVDVNF
-366 IPGPLMNHWAERNK
+366 IPGPLADHWAQRNK
-380 KRPAVLPMTSKKDK
+380 KRPAFLPMVSQKDK
-394 NGTVISEAQV
+394 QGAVVAQAQV
-404 AGWTP
+404 SGYTP

-496 EDGSDDVALMT
+496 EDGTDDVALMN
-507 GEVVDRQTGK
+507 GAVIDRQTGEE
-517 VIALNDLSQG
+517 VALNDLSQG

-534 VGQSFANQL
+534 VGQSFATRRDATVKSLLSMLALIPPSTPKHDLVSSMILDNMDGEGIDDLKEYNRNQL
-543 AKDLEIMFE
+543 LLSGVIKPRTPEEKQMVAQAKAQQQNQPSPDMVNALANQGLAVAE
-552 NYVEGF
+552 NKKADNQSMSLQI
-558 EAACVVSR
+558 EAAKVITQDKLADAKIAEIFNSMNLDQR
-566 NAKKFRPGDTAM
+566 KEFRELMAQQGDNA
-578 QRAGDVLYRPQHY
+578 RADAEL
-591 HMNIEEGLDLSGKT
+591 
-605 PTALVQRLVPSVF
+605 
-618 KEPKNILYTLDARE
+618 IL
-632 MRDPEHKTEAGRA
+632 KSQ
-645 AGMRL
+645 
-650 AAQIDSDLISMVT
+650 AQGHT
-663 QRATNVITMADS
+663 QRMDLTSLMQSVI
-675 TTGSQGRDL
+675 QKQQ
-684 WNCAAGIDATMT
+684 
-696 AIGVPQGINRRSFW
+696 PQ
-710 NPFNYKDLAGE
+710 
-721 LGHRAYAQGAT
+721 Q
-732 LTAYEKAQ
+732 
-740 IPPVASFDSYKTD
+740 
-753 ISGRVPKGTATS
+753 
-765 ITLAAAPAHKV
+765 
-776 EAKDANDMP
+776 
-785 VDNRQGTITVSLHGQ
+785 
-800 MMASL
+800 

>member
-1 MAEKKMTDWHR
+1 MADDKKMDDWHR
-12 KVLCNFDNA
+12 KALCNFDNA
-21 WSATQDM
+21 YTATQDM

-84 QNRISVKFRPKDD
+84 QNRISVRFRPKDGQ
-97 KASEALAEKMNGK
+97 ASEALAEKLNGK

-134 GFGCFRMCADYEDEM
+134 GFGCWRMCADYEDEM

-184 MWAMEMFSMTPKAF
+184 TWAMEMFSMTPKAF
-198 EAEYPDSIAASLSRD
+198 EAEYPDSTAASLSKD
-213 DTGTQYDW
+213 DSGTQYDW

-229 GRYYEVRIEK
+229 GRYYEVRTEK
-239 VKLTAWRNPVSG
+239 VKISAWRNPITNA
-251 ETAIYDEEQIKDI
+251 TAIYDEDQIKDI
-264 VDELT
+264 EDELKE
-269 DGAFELIGERTVKKR
+269 GEFEMLGEREVKKR

-309 LIPVYGRRS
+309 LIPVYGRRA

-366 IPGPLMNHWAERNK
+366 IPGPLADHWAQRNK
-380 KRPAVLPMTSKKDK
+380 KRPAFLPMVSQKDK
-394 NGTVISEAQV
+394 QGAVVAQAQV
-404 AGWTP
+404 SGYTP

-496 EDGSDDVALMT
+496 EDGTDDVALMN
-507 GEVVDRQTGK
+507 GAVVDRQTGEE
-517 VIALNDLSQG
+517 VALNDLSQG
-527 NYEVTVD
+527 KYEVTVD
-534 VGQSFANQL
+534 VGQSFSTRRDATVKSLLSMLALIPPGTPKHDLVSSMILDNMDGEGIDDLKEYNRNQLLLSGVIKPRTPEEQQMVAQAQAQQQSQPSPDMVNALANQGL
-543 AKDLEIMFE
+543 AVAE
-552 NYVEGF
+552 NKKADNQSMSLQI
-558 EAACVVSR
+558 EAAKVITQDKLADAKIAEIFNSMNLDQR
-566 NAKKFRPGDTAM
+566 KEFRELMAQQGDNA
-578 QRAGDVLYRPQHY
+578 RADAEL
-591 HMNIEEGLDLSGKT
+591 
-605 PTALVQRLVPSVF
+605 
-618 KEPKNILYTLDARE
+618 IL
-632 MRDPEHKTEAGRA
+632 KSQ
-645 AGMRL
+645 
-650 AAQIDSDLISMVT
+650 AQGHT
-663 QRATNVITMADS
+663 QRMDLTSLMQSVI
-675 TTGSQGRDL
+675 QKQP
-684 WNCAAGIDATMT
+684 
-696 AIGVPQGINRRSFW
+696 PQ
-710 NPFNYKDLAGE
+710 
-721 LGHRAYAQGAT
+721 Q
-732 LTAYEKAQ
+732 
-740 IPPVASFDSYKTD
+740 
-753 ISGRVPKGTATS
+753 
-765 ITLAAAPAHKV
+765 
-776 EAKDANDMP
+776 
-785 VDNRQGTITVSLHGQ
+785 
-800 MMASL
+800 

>member
-1 MAEKKMTDWHR
+1 MADDKKMDDWHR
-12 KVLCNFDNA
+12 KALCNFDNA

-84 QNRISVKFRPKDD
+84 QNRISVRFRPKDGQ
-97 KASEALAEKMNGK
+97 ASEALAEKMNGK

-134 GFGCFRMCADYEDEM
+134 GFGCWRMCADYEDEM

-198 EAEYPDSIAASLSRD
+198 EAEYPESTAASLPKD
-213 DTGTQYDW
+213 DSGTQYDW

-229 GRYYEVRIEK
+229 ARYYEVRIEK
-239 VKLTAWRNPVSG
+239 VKISAWRNPITG
-251 ETAIYDEEQIKDI
+251 ATAIYDEDQIADI
-264 VDELT
+264 EDELK
-269 DGAFELIGERTVKKR
+269 DGEFEMLGEREVKKR
-284 RVYCGLLSGAEWLE
+284 RVYCGLMSGAEWLE

-353 AGGDGIPIVDVDF
+353 AGGDGIPVVDVDM
-366 IPGPLMNHWAERNK
+366 IPGPLSDHWAERNK
-380 KRPAVLPMTSKKDK
+380 KRPAYLPMVSLKNK
-394 NGTVISEAQV
+394 NGDITAAAEVSSY
-404 AGWTP
+404 TP

-439 MPSNVATD
+439 MPSNIATD

-496 EDGSDDVALMT
+496 EDGSDDVALMN
-507 GEVVDRQTGK
+507 GAVIDRQTGEE
-517 VIALNDLSQG
+517 VALNDLSQG

-534 VGQSFANQL
+534 VGQSFSTRRDATVKSLLSMLALIPPGTPKHDLVSSMILDNMDGEGIDDLKEYNRNQLLLSGVIKPRTPEEKQMVAQAQAQQQNQPSPDMVTALANQQL
-543 AKDLEIMFE
+543 AVAE
-552 NYVEGF
+552 NKKADNQAMSLQI
-558 EAACVVSR
+558 EAA
-566 NAKKFRPGDTAM
+566 K
-578 QRAGDVLYRPQHY
+578 
-591 HMNIEEGLDLSGKT
+591 
-605 PTALVQRLVPSVF
+605 
-618 KEPKNILYTLDARE
+618 
-632 MRDPEHKTEAGRA
+632 
-645 AGMRL
+645 
-650 AAQIDSDLISMVT
+650 
-663 QRATNVITMADS
+663 VITQDKLADAKIAEIFNSMNLDQRKEFRELMAQ
-675 TTGSQGRDL
+675 QGDNAR
-684 WNCAAGIDATMT
+684 ADA
-696 AIGVPQGINRRSFW
+696 
-710 NPFNYKDLAGE
+710 E
-721 LGHRAYAQGAT
+721 LILKGQAQGHSQRMD
-732 LTAYEKAQ
+732 LTSLMQSVIQKQ
-740 IPPVASFDSYKTD
+740 PP
-753 ISGRVPKGTATS
+753 
-765 ITLAAAPAHKV
+765 
-776 EAKDANDMP
+776 
-785 VDNRQGTITVSLHGQ
+785 QQ
-800 MMASL
+800 Q

>member
-1 MAEKKMTDWHR
+1 MADDKKMDDWHR
-12 KVLCNFDNA
+12 KALCNFDNA
-21 WSATQDM
+21 YTATQDM

-84 QNRISVKFRPKDD
+84 QNRISVRFRPKDGQ
-97 KASEALAEKMNGK
+97 ASEALAEKMNGK

-134 GFGCFRMCADYEDEM
+134 GFGCWRMCADYEDEM

-184 MWAMEMFSMTPKAF
+184 TWAMEMFSMTPKAF
-198 EAEYPDSIAASLSRD
+198 EAEYPDSIAASLSKD
-213 DTGTQYDW
+213 DSGTQYDW

-229 GRYYEVRIEK
+229 GRYYEVRTEK
-239 VKLTAWRNPVSG
+239 VKISAWRNPITNA
-251 ETAIYDEEQIKDI
+251 TAIYDEDQIKDI
-264 VDELT
+264 EDELKE
-269 DGAFELIGERTVKKR
+269 GSFEMIGEREVKKR

-309 LIPVYGRRS
+309 LIPVYGRRA

-353 AGGDGIPIVDVDF
+353 AGGDGIPIVDVNF
-366 IPGPLMNHWAERNK
+366 IPGPLADHWAQRNK
-380 KRPAVLPMTSKKDK
+380 KRPAFLPMVSQKDK
-394 NGTVISEAQV
+394 QGAVVAQAQV
-404 AGWTP
+404 SGYTP

-496 EDGSDDVALMT
+496 EDGTDDVALMN
-507 GEVVDRQTGK
+507 GAVIDRQTGEE
-517 VIALNDLSQG
+517 VALNDLSQG

-534 VGQSFANQL
+534 VGQSFATRRDATVKSLLSMLALIPPSTPKHDLVSSMILDNMDGEGIDDLKEYNRNQL
-543 AKDLEIMFE
+543 LLSGVIKPRTPEEKQMVAQAKAQQQNQPSPDMVNALANQGLAVAE
-552 NYVEGF
+552 NKKADNQSMSLQI
-558 EAACVVSR
+558 EAAKVITQDKLADAKIAEIFNSMNLDQR
-566 NAKKFRPGDTAM
+566 KEFRELMAQQGDNA
-578 QRAGDVLYRPQHY
+578 RADAEL
-591 HMNIEEGLDLSGKT
+591 
-605 PTALVQRLVPSVF
+605 
-618 KEPKNILYTLDARE
+618 IL
-632 MRDPEHKTEAGRA
+632 KSQ
-645 AGMRL
+645 
-650 AAQIDSDLISMVT
+650 AQGHT
-663 QRATNVITMADS
+663 QRMDLTSLMQSVI
-675 TTGSQGRDL
+675 QKQQ
-684 WNCAAGIDATMT
+684 
-696 AIGVPQGINRRSFW
+696 PQ
-710 NPFNYKDLAGE
+710 
-721 LGHRAYAQGAT
+721 Q
-732 LTAYEKAQ
+732 
-740 IPPVASFDSYKTD
+740 
-753 ISGRVPKGTATS
+753 
-765 ITLAAAPAHKV
+765 
-776 EAKDANDMP
+776 
-785 VDNRQGTITVSLHGQ
+785 
-800 MMASL
+800 

>member
-1 MAEKKMTDWHR
+1 MADDKKMDDWHR
-12 KVLCNFDNA
+12 KALCNFDNA
-21 WSATQDM
+21 YTATQDM

-84 QNRISVKFRPKDD
+84 QNRISVRFRPKDSQ
-97 KASEALAEKMNGK
+97 ASEALAEKMNGK

-134 GFGCFRMCADYEDEM
+134 GFGCWRMCADYEDEM

-184 MWAMEMFSMTPKAF
+184 TWAMEMFSMTPKAF
-198 EAEYPDSIAASLSRD
+198 EAEYPDSIAASLSKD
-213 DTGTQYDW
+213 DSGTQYDW

-229 GRYYEVRIEK
+229 GRYYEVRTEK
-239 VKLTAWRNPVSG
+239 VKISAWRNPITNA
-251 ETAIYDEEQIKDI
+251 TAIYDEDQIKDI
-264 VDELT
+264 EDELKE
-269 DGAFELIGERTVKKR
+269 GSFEMIGEREVKKR

-309 LIPVYGRRS
+309 LIPVYGRRA

-366 IPGPLMNHWAERNK
+366 IPGQLADHWAQRNK
-380 KRPAVLPMTSKKDK
+380 KRPAFLPMVSQKDK
-394 NGTVISEAQV
+394 QGAVVAQAQV
-404 AGWTP
+404 SGYTP

-439 MPSNVATD
+439 MPSNVATE

-496 EDGSDDVALMT
+496 EDGTDDVALMN
-507 GEVVDRQTGK
+507 GAVIDRQTGEE
-517 VIALNDLSQG
+517 VALNDLSQG

-534 VGQSFANQL
+534 VGQSFATRRDATVKSLLSMLALIPPGTPKHDLVSSMILDNMDGEGIDDLKEYNRNQL
-543 AKDLEIMFE
+543 LLSGVIKPRTPEEKQMVAQAKAQQQNQPSPDMVNALANQGLAVAE
-552 NYVEGF
+552 NKKADNQSMSLQI
-558 EAACVVSR
+558 EAAKVITQDKLADAKIAEIFNSMNLDQR
-566 NAKKFRPGDTAM
+566 KEFRELMAQQGDNA
-578 QRAGDVLYRPQHY
+578 RADAEL
-591 HMNIEEGLDLSGKT
+591 
-605 PTALVQRLVPSVF
+605 
-618 KEPKNILYTLDARE
+618 IL
-632 MRDPEHKTEAGRA
+632 KSQ
-645 AGMRL
+645 
-650 AAQIDSDLISMVT
+650 AQGHT
-663 QRATNVITMADS
+663 QRMDLTSLMQSVI
-675 TTGSQGRDL
+675 QKQQ
-684 WNCAAGIDATMT
+684 
-696 AIGVPQGINRRSFW
+696 PQ
-710 NPFNYKDLAGE
+710 
-721 LGHRAYAQGAT
+721 Q
-732 LTAYEKAQ
+732 
-740 IPPVASFDSYKTD
+740 
-753 ISGRVPKGTATS
+753 
-765 ITLAAAPAHKV
+765 
-776 EAKDANDMP
+776 
-785 VDNRQGTITVSLHGQ
+785 
-800 MMASL
+800 

>member
-1 MAEKKMTDWHR
+1 MADDRKMTDWHR

-21 WSATQDM
+21 WSETQDM

-353 AGGDGIPIVDVDF
+353 AGGDGIPVVDVDM
-366 IPGPLMNHWAERNK
+366 IPGPLATHWAERNK
-380 KRPAVLPMTSKKDK
+380 NRPAFLPMVSLKNK
-394 NGTVISEAQV
+394 NGDITAQAQV
-404 AGWTP
+404 SSYTP

-507 GEVVDRQTGK
+507 GEVVDRQTGQ

-534 VGQSFANQL
+534 VGQSFATRRDATVKSLLSMLALIPPGTPKHDLVSSMILDNMDGEGMDDLKEYNRNQL
-543 AKDLEIMFE
+543 L
-552 NYVEGF
+552 
-558 EAACVVSR
+558 
-566 NAKKFRPGDTAM
+566 
-578 QRAGDVLYRPQHY
+578 
-591 HMNIEEGLDLSGKT
+591 LSGVIKPRT
-605 PTALVQRLVPSVF
+605 PEEQQMVEQAKQQQASQP
-618 KEPKNILYTLDARE
+618 
-632 MRDPEHKTEAGRA
+632 DPA
-645 AGMRL
+645 MV
-650 AAQIDSDLISMVT
+650 AAQGQLLAGQAELQKAQNEQAAIQVKAFQAQTDAQV
-663 QRATNVITMADS
+663 AAANVVKILASADS
-675 TTGSQGRDL
+675 QQKSDIREALKLLGQFQQQQGDNARADAELVLKSQ
-684 WNCAAGIDATMT
+684 
-696 AIGVPQGINRRSFW
+696 
-710 NPFNYKDLAGE
+710 
-721 LGHRAYAQGAT
+721 AQGH
-732 LTAYEKAQ
+732 AQ
-740 IPPVASFDSYKTD
+740 RMD
-753 ISGRVPKGTATS
+753 ISS
-765 ITLAAAPAHKV
+765 ILQKSTQQQP
-776 EAKDANDMP
+776 
-785 VDNRQGTITVSLHGQ
+785 QQ
-800 MMASL
+800 